1 MDGYEIKRNQN
12 RAVTSK
18 SDEEIRCLSLCF
30 LEEDGVGSELR
41 ENTIK
46 IQNFELELDP
56 DVPTTDNNL
65 VREFICGND
74 AAFTQLVTRY
84 KDALT
89 NYLNMMVGDYDIAV
103 DLCQETYLR
112 VYRNIRRYS
121 NLYQFSTW
129 IYRIA
134 TNLAIDEMRYRKR
147 RGRVFYRNVWGT
159 RQSAGKEGPE
169 FEIRE
174 VRRGPRDEILRKE
187 SSRILSDAIRSLPE
201 KYRTTFIMKEVQ
213 KLPYDAIA
221 KVLNCS
227 AGTIKSRLHR
237 ARELLQR
244 KLEHYV

>member
-1 MDGYEIKRNQN
+1 
-12 RAVTSK
+12 VTSEFR
-18 SDEEIRCLSLCF
+18 EEA
-30 LEEDGVGSELR
+30 
-41 ENTIK
+41 IK
-46 IQNFELELDP
+46 IQNFELELDQDGP
-56 DVPTTDNNL
+56 ITDNSL
-65 VREFICGND
+65 VREFISGND

-89 NYLNMMVGDYDIAV
+89 NYLNMTVGDYDTAV
-103 DLCQETYLR
+103 DLCQETFLR

-147 RGRVFYRNVWGT
+147 RGRVFYKNVWGA
-159 RQSAGKEGPE
+159 RQLQDRESSE
-169 FEIRE
+169 FEIMDI
-174 VRRGPRDEILRKE
+174 RRSPRDEVLRKE
-187 SSRILSDAIRSLPE
+187 SSQVLGDAIRSLPE
-201 KYRTTFIMKEVQ
+201 KYRTAFVMKEVQ
-213 KLPYDAIA
+213 ELPYEIIA
-221 KVLNCS
+221 KILNCS